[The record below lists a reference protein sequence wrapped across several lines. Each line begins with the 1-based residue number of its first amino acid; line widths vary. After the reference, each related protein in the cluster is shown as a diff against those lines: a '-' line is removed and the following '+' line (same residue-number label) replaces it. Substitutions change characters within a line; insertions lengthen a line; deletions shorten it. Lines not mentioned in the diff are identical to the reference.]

1 MFHTPKKPN
10 WFVLT
15 FIILL
20 HLAGLVLTA
29 WMPQAVQAEVELIL
43 IITLYTLLGYWV
55 YYYRAYFDQPTDE
68 EKKKQALKP
77 LFIKSSHPKK

>member
-15 FIILL
+15 VIILL
-20 HLAGLVLTA
+20 HLVGLVLTA
-29 WMPQAVQAEVELIL
+29 GIPQPTQAEVELIL
-43 IITLYTLLGYWV
+43 IITLHTLLGYWV

-77 LFIKSSHPKK
+77 LFIKSSQPKK

>member
-15 FIILL
+15 LIILL
-20 HLAGLVLTA
+20 HLAGLVSTI
-29 WMPQAVQAEVELIL
+29 WISPSFQAEVELIL
-43 IITLYTLLGYWV
+43 VISLYTLLGYWV

-68 EKKKQALKP
+68 EKKKQALRP
-77 LFIKSSHPKK
+77 IFIKSSRPKK